1 MAISKIL
8 TIGDCG
14 AGYSGKHL
22 RQAIDYIMDPQK
34 TGQGCF
40 IGGIN
45 CQPHKAYDVMR
56 MTKLQFSKTDKRQGY
71 HLILSFAKG
80 EVTPET
86 AFEIVREFATQY
98 LGRSYEAVYAVHDN
112 TDHIHGHII
121 FNSVNFMDG
130 RKYRYEKGDWARY
143 IQPITNRLC
152 SDYGLSTIEIDGGER
167 ERQAGYTGWRDKG
180 RGDDIWSDMIKR
192 DLDACITGASTY
204 EAFLSRLK
212 QREYE
217 IKEGKYLSVRPPGM
231 TRFRRLKTLGDEY
244 TEARIRERIVHAPL
258 RPTGKRAASPGRI
271 VCCHVKRY
279 KRAGLSGIQKRY
291 FRRLYRIGQ
300 LRKRPYSQAWKY
312 RDEIRLMHKLEEEYL
327 FLAKNDIHSLEDIK
341 AARSQFVGQKKQTG
355 KEKSC
360 IFRRRAKYQPLFDM
374 VRELDDLEPANR
386 SYEAGDTFFLEEHKR
401 WEAVL
406 KSLKE
411 AGYSKEDVVAQK
423 ERFRE
428 EIASARN
435 EEAILKRK
443 MRMVETLLREIE
455 SDERKRERE
464 GVKSQDKK
472 KEWKR

>member
-45 CQPHKAYDVMR
+45 CQPQKAYDVMR
-56 MTKLQFSKTDKRQGY
+56 ITKLQFSKTDKRQGY

-98 LGRSYEAVYAVHDN
+98 LGRCYEAVYAVHDD

-121 FNSVNFMDG
+121 FNSVNFIDG
-130 RKYRYEKGDWARY
+130 RKYRYEKGDWAKY

-152 SDYGLSTIEIDGGER
+152 SDYGLSIIEIDEGGR

-180 RGDDIWSDMIKR
+180 CSEDLWSDMIKR
-192 DLDACITGASTY
+192 DLDACIAGASTY
-204 EAFLSRLK
+204 ESFLSRLK
-212 QREYE
+212 QRDYE

-244 TEARIRERIVHAPL
+244 TEARIRERIAHAPL
-258 RPTGKRAASPGRI
+258 RLMGKRAASPGRI
-271 VCCHVKRY
+271 VYCHVKRY

-291 FRRLYRIGQ
+291 FRKLYRIGQ
-300 LRKRPYSQAWKY
+300 LKKRPYSQAWKY
-312 RDEIRLMHKLEEEYL
+312 RDEIRFMHRLEEEYG
-327 FLAKNDIHSLEDIK
+327 FLTKNNIHSLKDI
-341 AARSQFVGQKKQTG
+341 RTVGSQLEEQKKQIG
-355 KEKSC
+355 KEKSR
-360 IFRRRAKYQPLFDM
+360 IFRRRAKYQPFLDM
-374 VRELDDLEPANR
+374 VRELDDLEPAKR
-386 SYEAGDTFFLEEHKR
+386 SYEAGDTFFLEEHKQ
-401 WEAVL
+401 WEAVS
-406 KSLKE
+406 KSLEE
-411 AGYSKEDVVAQK
+411 AGCSKEDVVAQQ
-423 ERFRE
+423 EQFRE
-428 EIASARN
+428 EIAYARN

-455 SDERKRERE
+455 SDEWERQRE

-472 KEWKR
+472 RTWKR